1 MSLAN
6 SRPDILIFL
15 SDQHNARMTGF
26 AGHPFVETPN
36 MDRIASQ
43 GTVFDAAYTACPLC
57 VPSRLALLSG
67 QRSSDTVTFT
77 NDSCLADHSTFLHA
91 LGSAGYE
98 TVLCG
103 RMHFIGPDQ
112 RRGFSKRIMGEYA
125 PDYTGRYGPW
135 FEARPHHAPSHGG
148 AAALNIMGGGDS
160 PVLAY
165 DRDVTQAAVNYL
177 REEHDKP
184 QCIVVGTY
192 GPHFPYVAPT
202 KWYEHYAS
210 IAQLP
215 IGWDSGSPSLHPA
228 LTGRVQT
235 ERTRLGNSEAI
246 DARIARGAVAAYS
259 GMISTIDEQV
269 GRIREAWNKRLSAS
283 GRNGMFIYTSDH
295 GDMNGQYG
303 LYGKMSFYE
312 GSVRVP
318 LIVEGDGIAA
328 GRRVNIP
335 VSLLDIAPT
344 MIDLAGQLPK
354 EATVPNYPGSSL
366 LGVLAND
373 PAESNLETKQT
384 GILDESRPVVSEL
397 IAHDRETETDTP
409 ARMVRKGRWKLVSF
423 FGFEDD
429 DQLFDVIA
437 DPDECNN
444 VIAKHADVAADMLNL
459 LSEGWHPK
467 YLVCESGRR
476 RKHQSLISAWARSTA
491 PDFPDLWTVPDTAKL
506 RPEIEV

>member
-1 MSLAN
+1 
-6 SRPDILIFL
+6 
-15 SDQHNARMTGF
+15 MTGF

-36 MDRIASQ
+36 MDRIASR
-43 GTVFDAAYTACPLC
+43 GTVFDAAYAACPLC

-67 QRSSDTVTFT
+67 QRASDTVTFT

-135 FEARPHHAPSHGG
+135 FEARPHHAPSHGNP
-148 AAALNIMGGGDS
+148 AALNIMGGGNS

-165 DRDVTQAAVNYL
+165 DRDVTQAAVDYL
-177 REEHDKP
+177 REKHEKP

-215 IGWDSGSPSLHPA
+215 FGWDEGSPSLHPA
-228 LTGRVQT
+228 LTSRIQRERNLKGKT
-235 ERTRLGNSEAI
+235 EPI
-246 DARIARGAVAAYS
+246 DERIARGAVAAYS
-259 GMISTIDEQV
+259 GMISAIDEQV
-269 GRIREAWNKRLSAS
+269 GRVRKAWDDRLTAS
-283 GRNGMFIYTSDH
+283 GRKGLFIYTSDH

-312 GSVRVP
+312 GSARVP
-318 LIVEGDGIAA
+318 VIIEGDGVAA
-328 GRRVNIP
+328 GRRVKTP

-344 MIDLAGQLPK
+344 MLDATGPLPK
-354 EATVPNYPGSSL
+354 EVSVPYYPGTSL
-366 LGVLAND
+366 LGVIADD
-373 PAESNLETKQT
+373 PAESDHDKGQAATIDQ
-384 GILDESRPVVSEL
+384 SRHVVSGL
-397 IAHDRETETDTP
+397 IAHDREKGTDTP
-409 ARMVRKGRWKLVSF
+409 ARMVRKGQWKLVSYA
-423 FGFEDD
+423 GFDDD
-429 DQLFDVIA
+429 DQLFDLIA
-437 DPDECNN
+437 DPEEQHNLFN
-444 VIAKHADVAADMLNL
+444 KHTDVAADLQRL
-459 LSEGWHPK
+459 LSEGWHPES
-467 YLVCESGRR
+467 LVRELERR
-476 RKHQSLISAWARSTA
+476 RKHHSLISAWARSTA
-491 PDFPDLWTVPDTAKL
+491 PEFPDLWTVPETAKL
-506 RPEIEV
+506 RPIIEV